1 MADTTLEALER
12 VETILNSILGIQ
24 IDQFLRDSGIGKP
37 RPRSIDRMLA
47 DFGLSGVQIAA
58 LLGKTP
64 QAVSQV
70 LAKHKKSAQA
80 SPSKSAAASAKVTP
94 KAGAPDA

>member
-24 IDQFLRDSGIGKP
+24 VDQFLRDSGVGKP

-58 LLGKTP
+58 LLGKTR
-64 QAVSQV
+64 QAVSQA
-70 LAKHKKSAQA
+70 LAKDDKAAKA
-80 SPSKSAAASAKVTP
+80 SSAKVTP
-94 KAGAPDA
+94 ETGAPDA

>member
-24 IDQFLRDSGIGKP
+24 VDQFLRDSGVGKP

-58 LLGKTP
+58 LLGKTR
-64 QAVSQV
+64 QAVSQA
-70 LAKHKKSAQA
+70 LAKDDKAAKA
-80 SPSKSAAASAKVTP
+80 SSAKVTP
-94 KAGAPDA
+94 EAGAPHA

>member
-24 IDQFLRDSGIGKP
+24 VDQFLRDSGVGKP

-47 DFGLSGVQIAA
+47 DFGLSSVQIAA
-58 LLGKTP
+58 LLGKTR
-64 QAVSQV
+64 QAVNQA
-70 LAKHKKSAQA
+70 LAKDDKAAKA
-80 SPSKSAAASAKVTP
+80 SSAKVTP
-94 KAGAPDA
+94 ETGAPDA

>member
-24 IDQFLRDSGIGKP
+24 VDQFLRDSGVGKP

-47 DFGLSGVQIAA
+47 DFGLSSVQIAA
-58 LLGKTP
+58 LLGKTR
-64 QAVSQV
+64 QAVSQA
-70 LAKHKKSAQA
+70 LAKDDKAAKA
-80 SPSKSAAASAKVTP
+80 SSAKVTP
-94 KAGAPDA
+94 ETGAPDA